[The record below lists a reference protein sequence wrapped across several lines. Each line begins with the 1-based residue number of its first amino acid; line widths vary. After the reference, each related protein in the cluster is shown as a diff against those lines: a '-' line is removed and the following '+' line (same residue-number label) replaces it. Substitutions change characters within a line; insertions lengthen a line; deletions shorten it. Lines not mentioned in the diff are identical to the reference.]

1 MAVQGRARIAQKF
14 VVVDETEADSRAL
27 ELGSMRS
34 SSPSSEV
41 PRSLSSRLSSRLFWQ
56 ESVFDPTREWGV
68 KAVIGHAGRD
78 KWQVRWQGKWEDT
91 SEPIEHLR
99 PDGLRALA
107 RYVAAARAL
116 AQVDDPVRLLLFT
129 GFDQCDRTLSV
140 SC

>member
-56 ESVFDPTREWGV
+56 ESVFDPT
-68 KAVIGHAGRD
+68 
-78 KWQVRWQGKWEDT
+78 Q
-91 SEPIEHLR
+91 
-99 PDGLRALA
+99 DGA
-107 RYVAAARAL
+107 
-116 AQVDDPVRLLLFT
+116 
-129 GFDQCDRTLSV
+129 
-140 SC
+140 